1 VENACSASSCRVEC
15 NDVFGIESEIQGSE
29 VVAHKAAEAVEGGA
43 LTGVRLGPGWRELDG
58 FIRIGKSTLVVILR
72 TTDCAGTM

>member
-1 VENACSASSCRVEC
+1 M
-15 NDVFGIESEIQGSE
+15 
-29 VVAHKAAEAVEGGA
+29 EGGA